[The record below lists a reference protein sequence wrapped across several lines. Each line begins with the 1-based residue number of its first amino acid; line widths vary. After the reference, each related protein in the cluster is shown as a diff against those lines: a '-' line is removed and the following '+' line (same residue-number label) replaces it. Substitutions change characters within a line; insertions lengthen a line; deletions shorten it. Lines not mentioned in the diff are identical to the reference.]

1 MLVQAHAC
9 VRMLV
14 SYGSET
20 MRSIKEQLVV
30 AEDLL
35 SRISKGE
42 IAPENHAERI
52 RQYFAGFE
60 RRQLMRSSQASTPK
74 PSGMTVRN
82 GQRNGS

>member
-1 MLVQAHAC
+1 MGSTVW
-9 VRMLV
+9 
-14 SYGSET
+14 GSEA

-35 SRISKGE
+35 SRISNGE
-42 IAPENHAERI
+42 IDSPHICERI

-60 RRQLMRSSQASTPK
+60 RSQIMRSSQTSTPK

-82 GQRNGS
+82 GRRNGT